1 MCSSGSFKQE
11 MSLLLVKLR
20 NKVAHTLDMLTFD
33 NDVFVFNLKEIVALL
48 EQNISFLHKI
58 NEFV

>member
-1 MCSSGSFKQE
+1 MWFMCSSGSFKQE

-33 NDVFVFNLKEIVALL
+33 NDVFVFNLKEIVA
-48 EQNISFLHKI
+48 
-58 NEFV
+58 